1 MNQGFAGVY
10 GFDAPDTA
18 SYGRQMAAWL
28 PHMATG
34 GLLMCHPASGVV
46 QGDAIGRQRP
56 VEFDYLMS
64 DAFGELL
71 QRTGCHI
78 HQGPIQLG

>member
-1 MNQGFAGVY
+1 MV
-10 GFDAPDTA
+10 
-18 SYGRQMAAWL
+18 SRL
-28 PHMATG
+28 VR
-34 GLLMCHPASGVV
+34 GVV

-56 VEFDYLMS
+56 VEFDYPMS

-78 HQGPIQLG
+78 HQGPVQLG